1 MSSKGKDMQPYWRP
15 DFRDPST
22 LPDIKVVRTDF
33 LVNVVSVVLLAVI
46 AVFVLQREYRAW
58 ALKGRIA
65 SLDDDIRLAEPD
77 DRTFIKQ
84 SQDFRESGQ
93 YIVEMN
99 SFYEAPFSAH
109 ELLVE
114 LAMLKQEELMF
125 TQVTLS
131 ESIAT
136 PKRGAK
142 PVAGPKPIEYQ
153 IRIDGE
159 VHEENLDV
167 FDIFKQALRES
178 DYLKVDG
185 YETRI
190 AEDMGSKD
198 ERNDLFP
205 YVLTIQVAPVQKAA
219 KPEGAKG

>member
-1 MSSKGKDMQPYWRP
+1 MSSKNKDIQPYWRP

-33 LVNVVSVVLLAVI
+33 LVNVVAVVLLALV

-58 ALKGRIA
+58 VLKGRIA
-65 SLDDDIRLAEPD
+65 SLDEEIRLAEPD
-77 DRTFIKQ
+77 DRIFIKQ
-84 SQDFRESGQ
+84 SEEFRESGQ

-99 SFYEAPFSAH
+99 SFYEAPFTAH

-114 LAMLKQEELMF
+114 LALLKQEELMF

-131 ESIAT
+131 EAIAT
-136 PKRGAK
+136 PKKGAK

-159 VHEENLDV
+159 VHEDDLDV
-167 FDIFKQALRES
+167 FSLFKQALSES

-198 ERNDLFP
+198 ERSDLFP
-205 YVLTIQVAPVQKAA
+205 YVLTIQVSPAQKTAQ
-219 KPEGAKG
+219 PQGAKG